1 MNTLSTKLI
10 HLKHTIALYS
20 FLLIAWGF
28 YRLLFQFP
36 EPIEVFLIKPVVWL
50 GPTFYLLSREKAKF
64 SSLGFTLRNLFPTL
78 YFILILGVIFT
89 FEGLLINY
97 LKYRTLS
104 FNANVGEG
112 FFLMTFLLSFAT
124 AFSEETT
131 FRGFIFTRVVGVAN
145 KEWLAN
151 LITSLAWTLIHL
163 PIAIL
168 DWKLGLVPLLT
179 YLFLLLLFSLGSTF
193 VFARTKNI
201 FSSIFLHVLWQ
212 WPIILFR

>member
-1 MNTLSTKLI
+1 MNTITEKLI
-10 HLKHTIALYS
+10 HLKHAIALYS
-20 FLLIAWGF
+20 FLLITWGF

-36 EPIEVFLIKPVVWL
+36 EPIEVFIIKPVVWL
-50 GPTFYLLSREKAKF
+50 GPTFYLLYREKARF
-64 SSLGFTLRNLFPTL
+64 ASLGFTLKNLFPTL
-78 YFILILGVIFT
+78 YFILILGIIFT

-112 FFLMTFLLSFAT
+112 FFIMTLVLSIAT
-124 AFSEETT
+124 AISEETT
-131 FRGFIFTRVVGVAN
+131 FRGYIFTRVSEATS

-151 LITSLAWTLIHL
+151 FITSLAWTFIHL

-168 DWKLGLVPLLT
+168 DWKLGFIPLLT
-179 YLFLLLLFSLGSTF
+179 YLFLLMLFSLGSTF
-193 VFARTKNI
+193 VFARTQNI